1 MVDLSELTSIL
12 LLRDYNTRL
21 VVLSTILLGVNCG
34 LMGSFLL
41 LRKRALM
48 GDALSHATLPGIG
61 IAFLL
66 LTWIGADAKSLPG
79 LMIGAGISGLLAT
92 LSIGWIVRHTR
103 IKQDAAMGIVLS
115 VFYGFGVVL
124 LSSIQSLPSG
134 SAAGL
139 ESFIY
144 GKTASIVWSDFQL
157 LFVLLLLTLLLVLL
171 YFKELSLL
179 CFDEAFASSQGF
191 SLRKLDFLLLVL
203 VTLVTVA
210 GMLSV
215 GLILII
221 AFLVIPAAAARMWTQ
236 RMRSL
241 FIVSACIGGLSGWL
255 GACLSACLPKL
266 PPGALIVL
274 VATLFFILSLV
285 FGSEKGVLIRY
296 FRSRVLRMRVG
307 RQHLLRALYE
317 ILEADSQLAHPDEK
331 LQSRPVAFRLIRGRR
346 TWSDQTLRQLIKK
359 STREGFILK
368 RPQLDP
374 VQLSEAGFYEAAR
387 ITRNHRLW
395 ELYLIEHA
403 DIAPNRVDQDADR
416 VEHILGLEMVR
427 DLERKLDKKSPFD
440 PVQLPASPHP
450 IHPVN

>member
-1 MVDLSELTSIL
+1 MLDLSELTSIF

-61 IAFLL
+61 LAFLL
-66 LTWIGADAKSLPG
+66 FTWMGAEAKSVPV
-79 LMIGAGISGLLAT
+79 LMIGAGLSGLLAT
-92 LSIGWIVRHTR
+92 LLIGWIVRYTR

-124 LSSIQSLPSG
+124 LSMIQSLPSG

-144 GKTASIVWSDFQL
+144 GKTASIVWSDFQF
-157 LFVLLLLTLLLVLL
+157 LFVLLMATLVLVL
-171 YFKELSLL
+171 SFFKELSLL

-191 SLRKLDFLLLVL
+191 SLHKLDCLLLCM

-221 AFLVIPAAAARMWTQ
+221 AFLVIPAAAARMWTHSI
-236 RMRSL
+236 RPF
-241 FIVSACIGGLSGWL
+241 FIVSAFIGGLSGWL
-255 GACLSACLPKL
+255 GACLSASLPKL

-274 VATLFFILSLV
+274 VAALFFILSLV
-285 FGSEKGVLIRY
+285 FGSEKGLMVRY
-296 FRSRVLRMRVG
+296 FRSRALRMRVG

-317 ILEADSQLAHPDEK
+317 ILEADSQLVHTGEK

-346 TWSDQTLRQLIKK
+346 TWSDQRLRQLIKK
-359 STREGFILK
+359 SIRDGSVLK
-368 RPQLDP
+368 TPHLDP
-374 VQLSEAGFYEAAR
+374 VQLSEAGFIQAAR

-416 VEHILGLEMVR
+416 VEHILGLDMVR

>member
-1 MVDLSELTSIL
+1 MVDVSELLSIL

-21 VVLSTILLGVNCG
+21 VVISTILLGVNCG
-34 LMGSFLL
+34 LIGSFLL

-61 IAFLL
+61 LAFIL
-66 LTWIGADAKSLPG
+66 LTALGSPAKSVLG
-79 LMIGAGISGLLAT
+79 LVVGAAISGLIAT
-92 LSIGWIVRHTR
+92 FAIGLIVRHTR

-124 LSSIQSLPSG
+124 LSMIQSFPTG

-157 LFVLLLLTLLLVLL
+157 LMLLLLLSLICFFM
-171 YFKELSLL
+171 YFKELCLL
-179 CFDEAFASSQGF
+179 CFDEAFASSQGL
-191 SLRKLDFLLLVL
+191 SLRKLDCLLLVL

-210 GMLSV
+210 GMMSV

-221 AFLVIPAAAARMWTQ
+221 AFLVTPAAAARMWTQ

-241 FIVSACIGGLSGWL
+241 FIAAAIIGGLSGWL
-255 GACLSACLPKL
+255 GACLSAALPQL

-274 VATLFFILSLV
+274 VATFFFILSLV
-285 FGSEKGVLIRY
+285 FGSEKGLLFRY

-317 ILEADSQLAHPDEK
+317 ILEADSQLTHVGER
-331 LQSRPVAFRLIRGRR
+331 LRSRPVPFRLIRGRR
-346 TWSDQTLRQLIKK
+346 TWSDQALRHLIKK
-359 STREGFILK
+359 SIHDGLVLK
-368 RPQLDP
+368 TPHLDP
-374 VQLSEAGFYEAAR
+374 VQLTEKGFYEAAR

-416 VEHILGLEMVR
+416 VEHILGLEMVQ
-427 DLERKLDKKSPFD
+427 DLERKLNKKSPFD

>member
-21 VVLSTILLGVNCG
+21 VVLSTSLLGVNCG

-41 LRKRALM
+41 LRKRALL

-61 IAFLL
+61 LSFLL
-66 LTWIGADAKSLPG
+66 LTWVGSNAKFLPG

-92 LSIGWIVRHTR
+92 LLIGWIVRHTR

-115 VFYGFGVVL
+115 VFYGLGVVL
-124 LSSIQSLPSG
+124 LTIIQSLPSG

-144 GKTASIVWSDFQL
+144 GKTASIVWNDF
-157 LFVLLLLTLLLVLL
+157 LLLLALLLVTLVTVL
-171 YFKELSLL
+171 AYFKELSLL

-191 SLRKLDFLLLVL
+191 SLRKLDFLLLAL

-221 AFLVIPAAAARMWTQ
+221 AFLVTPAAAARMWTQ
-236 RMRSL
+236 RIRLL
-241 FIVSACIGGLSGWL
+241 FVLAAFIGGISGWL
-255 GACLSACLPKL
+255 GACLSASLPKL
-266 PPGALIVL
+266 PPGAIIVL
-274 VATLFFILSLV
+274 IAALFFILSLV
-285 FGSEKGVLIRY
+285 FGSEKGVLFRY
-296 FRSRVLRMRVG
+296 FRSRALRLRVG

-317 ILEADSQLAHPDEK
+317 ILEADIQLEHIGK
-331 LQSRPVAFRLIRGRR
+331 RLQPRPVAFRLVRGRR

-359 STREGFILK
+359 SVREGYILK
-368 RPQLDP
+368 TPQLDP

-395 ELYLIEHA
+395 ELI
-403 DIAPNRVDQDADR
+403 
-416 VEHILGLEMVR
+416 
-427 DLERKLDKKSPFD
+427 
-440 PVQLPASPHP
+440 
-450 IHPVN
+450 